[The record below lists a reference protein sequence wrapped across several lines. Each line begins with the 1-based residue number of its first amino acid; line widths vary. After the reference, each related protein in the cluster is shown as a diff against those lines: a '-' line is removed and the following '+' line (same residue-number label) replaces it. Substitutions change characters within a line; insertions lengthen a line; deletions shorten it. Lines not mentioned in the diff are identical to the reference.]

1 MVAKTPDAKTLDLRI
16 GNAGLVVLDFTTT
29 NLDNGDTVATGLK
42 NLEYAWFQPSAAF
55 ASTVGLTISGST
67 ITTVQS
73 DDNQTGYLF
82 CITRS

>member
-1 MVAKTPDAKTLDLRI
+1 MAAKTPDAKTLDLRI

-82 CITRS
+82 

>member
-1 MVAKTPDAKTLDLRI
+1 MAAKTPDAKTLDLRI

>member
-1 MVAKTPDAKTLDLRI
+1 MAAKTPDSVALDIQI
-16 GNAGLVVLDFTTT
+16 GNLRLTVFKFTTA

-42 NLEYAWFQPSAAF
+42 NLKQVWFQPTAAF

-67 ITTVQS
+67 VTTGQS

-82 CITRS
+82 CLSQS